1 MQVFNLNYTR
11 MAGPYTE
18 CVFTI
23 VCNFSDFQIAPKAHY
38 VKDLNIQVLW

>member
-23 VCNFSDFQIAPKAHY
+23 VCNFCDFQIAPKAHY
-38 VKDLNIQVLW
+38 AENLNIQVLW